1 MRSWLRNR
9 RKQKKLTQAETAQ
22 LMGISRQQY
31 NFIESGARQ
40 ADLSLST
47 AVKLCNIF
55 GLSLDEVKKNEDQLH
70 EEEQRGA

>member
-1 MRSWLRNR
+1 MRSWLKDR

-31 NFIESGARQ
+31 NFIENGARQ

>member
-1 MRSWLRNR
+1 MRSWLKDR

-31 NFIESGARQ
+31 NFIENGARQ

-47 AVKLCNIF
+47 AVKLCDIF
-55 GLSLDEVKKNEDQLH
+55 GLSLDEIKKNEDQLH
-70 EEEQRGA
+70 EEGQRGA

>member
-1 MRSWLRNR
+1 MRSWLRNK

-47 AVKLCNIF
+47 AVKLCDIF
-55 GLSLDEVKKNEDQLH
+55 GLSLDEIKKNEDQLH
-70 EEEQRGA
+70 EGEQRGA

>member
-1 MRSWLRNR
+1 MRSWLKDR

-31 NFIESGARQ
+31 NFIENGARQ

-47 AVKLCNIF
+47 AVKLCDIF
-55 GLSLDEVKKNEDQLH
+55 GLSLDEIKKNEDQLH
-70 EEEQRGA
+70 EGEQRGA

>member
-1 MRSWLRNR
+1 MRSWLKDR

-31 NFIESGARQ
+31 NFIENGARQ

-70 EEEQRGA
+70 EEGQRGA

>member
-31 NFIESGARQ
+31 NFIENGARQ

-47 AVKLCNIF
+47 AVKLCDIF

>member
-55 GLSLDEVKKNEDQLH
+55 GLSLDEVKKNEEQLH
-70 EEEQRGA
+70 EGGLRGA

>member
-47 AVKLCNIF
+47 AVKLCDIF
-55 GLSLDEVKKNEDQLH
+55 GLSLDEIKKNEDKLH
-70 EEEQRGA
+70 EGEHRGA

>member
-22 LMGISRQQY
+22 LIGISRQQY

-47 AVKLCNIF
+47 AVKLCDIF
-55 GLSLDEVKKNEDQLH
+55 GLSLDEIKKNEDKLH
-70 EEEQRGA
+70 EGEQRGA

>member
-31 NFIESGARQ
+31 NFIENGARQ

-55 GLSLDEVKKNEDQLH
+55 GLSLDEVKKNEEQLH
-70 EEEQRGA
+70 EGGQRGA

>member
-31 NFIESGARQ
+31 NFIENGARQ

-47 AVKLCNIF
+47 AVKLCDIF
-55 GLSLDEVKKNEDQLH
+55 GLSLDEIKKNEEQLH
-70 EEEQRGA
+70 GGGQRGA

>member
-47 AVKLCNIF
+47 AVKLCDIF
-55 GLSLDEVKKNEDQLH
+55 GLSLDEIKKNEDKLH
-70 EEEQRGA
+70 EGEQRGA